1 MKKHLSSAPS
11 IRVRRRRGHAALRK
25 KNGNCSDSCNLRR
38 YNLRFGRVVL
48 QDGVSR
54 MFGAAHFPAAE
65 HIRADVSFTPDGNS
79 APNVSSAPNGSSA
92 PRRQLPHRILS
103 FP

>member
-11 IRVRRRRGHAALRK
+11 KSESPPQGSRALRK

-38 YNLRFGRVVL
+38 YNRRFGRVVL
-48 QDGVSR
+48 QGGVSR
-54 MFGAAHFPAAE
+54 MFGAAHSPAAE
-65 HIRADVSFTPDGNS
+65 YIRADVSFTHDINSGANVSFTFDGNS
-79 APNVSSAPNGSSA
+79 RTVYF
-92 PRRQLPHRILS
+92 R